1 MTDLAN
7 RPAISVL
14 IEGYN
19 DSLDLGSALETVASL
34 AEQTYP
40 PKQVEIILTGNQ
52 SQAARWK
59 EALASE
65 HRFFAV
71 KVIAADA
78 HYYRLKNLAAE
89 AANSDILAF
98 TDSDALPEKGWL
110 EAIVQGISSGADV
123 VAGITLY
130 RPETGVSR
138 FPNLLTVAASI
149 SWGFLIGQPGQ
160 PARGFM
166 SHNVGFRRSAF
177 ERLRYREDL
186 GRTCAGS
193 FLYEDLVH
201 AGVSIRFQPH
211 QRVRHVFTWSWWC
224 KRLHAR
230 FGYEVFL
237 LRRINPSAPHAWTR
251 HLGLLEPLAT
261 MAWHVLLD
269 FPQWL
274 KFSRCLG
281 WSWPR
286 RVVYLPCV
294 LLMSLGARSA
304 EAVAMYST
312 ILDAERMRRFA
323 LSN

>member
-1 MTDLAN
+1 MTDSAT
-7 RPAISVL
+7 RPSVSVL

-19 DSLDLGSALETVASL
+19 DSLDLGSALETVGSV
-34 AEQTYP
+34 AEQTFP
-40 PKQVEIILTGNQ
+40 LKQVEIILTG
-52 SQAARWK
+52 SEKQAARWRA
-59 EALASE
+59 ALADE
-65 HRFFAV
+65 RRFFGV

-89 AANSDILAF
+89 AATSEILAF

-110 EAIVQGISSGADV
+110 EAIVQGIESGADV

-138 FPNLLTVAASI
+138 FPGLLAVAASI
-149 SWGFLIGQPGQ
+149 SWGFLVGHPGE

-177 ERLRYREDL
+177 DQLRYREDL

-193 FLYEDLVH
+193 FLYENLVR
-201 AGVSIRFQPH
+201 AGVSIRFQPQ

-237 LRRINPSAPHAWTR
+237 LRRINPSAQHVWTR
-251 HLGLLEPLAT
+251 RLWLVEPLAT

-269 FPQWL
+269 FPQWFR
-274 KFSRCLG
+274 FSKYLG

-286 RVVYLPCV
+286 RVAYLPCL
-294 LLMSLGARSA
+294 LLMSLGARSS
-304 EAVAMYST
+304 EAFAMYST
-312 ILDAERMRRFA
+312 MLDAERMRRFA